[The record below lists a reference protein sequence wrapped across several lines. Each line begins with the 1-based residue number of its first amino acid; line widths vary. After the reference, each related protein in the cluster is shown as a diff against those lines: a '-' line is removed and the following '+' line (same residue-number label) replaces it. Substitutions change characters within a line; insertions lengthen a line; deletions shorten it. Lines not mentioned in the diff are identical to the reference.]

1 MQLSEQDI
9 IKVIEANKGLLFKVA
24 HQYCH
29 DRNDREDLVQEM
41 IIAVWKSANR
51 YDPEYKLSTWMTR
64 IAINVAVSHYRKNR
78 KHKEATETI
87 DDHSS
92 IAAPDNFENS
102 EQNHLLKQIL
112 QQETPLNRA
121 LVILYLEGNNQA
133 EIAEILGISGSNVA
147 SKLHRLKTKF
157 AKQHAQEKQTA

>member
-9 IKVIEANKGLLFKVA
+9 VEVIEANKGLLFKVA

-29 DRNDREDLVQEM
+29 DSNDREDLIQEM
-41 IIAVWKSANR
+41 IIAVWKSSGR

-64 IAINVAVSHYRKNR
+64 IAINIAVSHYRKNR
-78 KHKEATETI
+78 KHSQTTEAIE
-87 DDHSS
+87 DHTS
-92 IAAPDNFENS
+92 IAAPDSFEDT
-102 EQNHLLKQIL
+102 EQNHLLRQIL

-121 LVILYLEGNNQA
+121 LIILYLEGHNQK
-133 EIAEILGISGSNVA
+133 EIADILGISSSNVA

-157 AKQHAQEKQTA
+157 KRQHSQEKQTA